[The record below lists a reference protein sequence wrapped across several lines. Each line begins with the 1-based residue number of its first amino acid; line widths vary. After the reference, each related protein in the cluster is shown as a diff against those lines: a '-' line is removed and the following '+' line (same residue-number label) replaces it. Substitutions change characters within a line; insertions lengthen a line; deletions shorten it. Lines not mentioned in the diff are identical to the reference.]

1 MLIVP
6 EEVPGPTE
14 AQMIT
19 KRKELLTAV
28 CTVFRN
34 MEEASSPT
42 DPAVIQAKRAILN
55 GLAELHL
62 IDALD
67 DARTLATLT
76 ALPNK

>member
-1 MLIVP
+1 
-6 EEVPGPTE
+6 
-14 AQMIT
+14 
-19 KRKELLTAV
+19 
-28 CTVFRN
+28 

>member
-1 MLIVP
+1 MVIVP
-6 EEVPGPTE
+6 EEVPRSTE
-14 AQMIT
+14 FQMIT
-19 KRKELLTAV
+19 RRKELLTAV

-34 MEEASSPT
+34 MEEASSHT

-55 GLAELHL
+55 GLAELHM

-67 DARTLATLT
+67 DGPTLATLT